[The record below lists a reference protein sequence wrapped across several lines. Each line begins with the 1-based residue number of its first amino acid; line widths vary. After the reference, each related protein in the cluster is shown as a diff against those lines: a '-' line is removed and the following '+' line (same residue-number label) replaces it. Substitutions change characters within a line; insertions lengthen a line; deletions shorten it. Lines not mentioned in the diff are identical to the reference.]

1 MNCPPV
7 ILLPDSPRIPKP
19 VIHTIMGSLS
29 RHRAWARLQTA
40 LEQRLEQAATP
51 ADRATVYQDVVDRLV
66 RIASDEVEL
75 DRIAR
80 EIAVSPATIP
90 FPHDGAS
97 APIEPSMKH
106 LREGTR

>member
-1 MNCPPV
+1 
-7 ILLPDSPRIPKP
+7 
-19 VIHTIMGSLS
+19 MGSLS

-51 ADRATVYQDVVDRLV
+51 TPRATVYQDVVDRLV

-75 DRIAR
+75 DHIAR

-97 APIEPSMKH
+97 TLIEPSMKH